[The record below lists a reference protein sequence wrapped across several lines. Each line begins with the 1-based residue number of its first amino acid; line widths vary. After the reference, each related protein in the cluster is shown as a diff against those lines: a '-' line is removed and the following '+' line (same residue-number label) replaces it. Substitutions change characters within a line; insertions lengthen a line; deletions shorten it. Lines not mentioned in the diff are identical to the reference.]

1 MYERNGIEKVDNN
14 EILWLNE
21 KHIEGLH
28 HKNLWEIRIKY
39 YSNHRKHVTR
49 KLCPPPSPQWIIP
62 NQIPPNLTLI
72 QSLTLTKVGIHRG
85 WGGKELNM
93 GEFSGHWKHRYDIVE
108 ESKKQVNIIFIDKKL
123 AIKLWTVEQYQL
135 INLIQD

>member
-39 YSNHRKHVTR
+39 YSNHRKHGTR
-49 KLCPPPSPQWIIP
+49 K
-62 NQIPPNLTLI
+62 
-72 QSLTLTKVGIHRG
+72 
-85 WGGKELNM
+85 
-93 GEFSGHWKHRYDIVE
+93 
-108 ESKKQVNIIFIDKKL
+108 
-123 AIKLWTVEQYQL
+123 
-135 INLIQD
+135 